1 MIPRE
6 RSQTMNRQQLPLN
19 MGPSLT
25 SAILTGVLGLCSA
38 AAVIM
43 VTYYALRAQVI
54 PRLPLAALVLVFP
67 FAASVATLLL
77 KWRHPSTANTL
88 LTAYFV
94 CALLIVFFATL
105 AVLPPEF

>member
-1 MIPRE
+1 MGSQ
-6 RSQTMNRQQLPLN
+6 RSQTMNRQQSPLN
-19 MGPSLT
+19 MRPSLT
-25 SAILTGVLGLCSA
+25 SAALTAVLGVCSA

-67 FAASVATLLL
+67 FSALVATLLL
-77 KWRHPSTANTL
+77 RWRHPGTTNTV
-88 LTAYFV
+88 LTAYFFCV
-94 CALLIVFFATL
+94 LLVVFFATL